1 VPDISEEQEGD
12 GADDD
17 GLSMDD
23 LKETMLGMVE
33 GKLATLLGKSSGYI
47 ESLPVEIK
55 LNVEGLKG
63 LQVKQNELHQKYK
76 LECLELEKKVSL
88 LTSTFFVLSLRYRW
102 CTIIIAMQHA
112 CFPDQEEDA
121 CYQTSLLFFSLYGLE
136 FPFQ

>member
-1 VPDISEEQEGD
+1 MSSNVPIGGPSDITAPTPQNTPLTQAPISFGLSRPTVPDISEEIEGD
-12 GADDD
+12 GAEDD

-55 LNVEGLKG
+55 LNVEGLIG
-63 LQVKQNELHQKYK
+63 LQVQQTELHQKYK

-88 LTSTFFVLSLRYRW
+88 MPS
-102 CTIIIAMQHA
+102 
-112 CFPDQEEDA
+112 
-121 CYQTSLLFFSLYGLE
+121 
-136 FPFQ
+136 PF